1 MAEAKPVAATGVLA
15 PDDPFAA
22 LRQLRRVELS
32 HRVIP
37 GEEEYVLEVKN
48 RFVDDM
54 IPHYR
59 GKRPADA
66 WYIMSEVSLWSHVG
80 THMEA
85 PFHYLRDGIDISEV
99 SFDRMVGMC
108 ALLNFTDKGVGEPIT
123 LEELKAR
130 GSAIQPKDI
139 VFVRTDSGHYRTER
153 SHDRPYFTEDAIQWL
168 AEDRQISLMG
178 VDCSGIEN
186 RTQPRQPN
194 HQMLFKNGIPLIE
207 HLAHLDQLSTSRFF
221 VVAVPWRVRGLEAS
235 PVSVVAFEDVREQ

>member
-1 MAEAKPVAATGVLA
+1 MADSSDPGAIGVLPA
-15 PDDPFAA
+15 DDPFSA
-22 LRQLRRVELS
+22 LAQLRRVELS
-32 HRVIP
+32 HLVIP

-54 IPHYR
+54 LPDYR

-99 SFDRMVGMC
+99 SFDRVVGMC
-108 ALLNFTDKGVGEPIT
+108 TLVTFNDKGVGEPIS
-123 LEELKAR
+123 LDELQER

-153 SHDRPYFTEDAIQWL
+153 SHDRPYFTEDAIRWL

-194 HQMLFKNGIPLIE
+194 HEMLFKNGIPLIE
-207 HLAHLDQLSTSRFF
+207 HLAHLDRLSTKRFF

-235 PVSVVAFEDVREQ
+235 PVSVVAFEDVRGQ